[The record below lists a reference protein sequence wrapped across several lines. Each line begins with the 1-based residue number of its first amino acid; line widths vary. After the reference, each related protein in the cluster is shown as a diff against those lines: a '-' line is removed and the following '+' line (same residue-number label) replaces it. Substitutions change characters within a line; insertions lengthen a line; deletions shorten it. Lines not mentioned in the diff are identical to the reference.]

1 MDVLDSIHEWAKELR
16 RHLPLS
22 WPQARA
28 LGTWSV
34 GVALAQSCGQTV
46 VSELLAAVLGQKV
59 QAVRQRLREFCYEAK
74 AKRGAQRRTLEVE
87 RCFAG
92 LLGWVLS
99 RWEGRRLAL
108 ALDAT
113 SLKQEVVVLCVSVLF
128 RGTALPV
135 AWHVVR
141 AAQPEAWGPHW
152 RALLER
158 VRAAVPKDY
167 FVLVLSDRGLYSPEL
182 FGAIVE
188 RGWHPA
194 MRINAG
200 GYFTPEGE
208 APRPIAEL
216 GARPG
221 ESYHARGTAF
231 KDHPIAC
238 SLLACRDEVH
248 AEPWRVVTDLSPE
261 TARVQWYA
269 LRSWIEQGF
278 KDLKRGGLQWQG
290 TRMQDPARIQ
300 RFWLVLAVTAL
311 WRVSL
316 GAAEDEAP
324 SPPEGAAIGPAAA
337 VSTPTP
343 RARRRV
349 SVFLRGTVRLLAD
362 LVLGRVR
369 PRLPRLVPEP
379 WPAPAPALCANVPGT
394 ALGPDP
400 PPLSCLSKLSQ
411 GLKKTYP

>member
-1 MDVLDSIHEWAKELR
+1 MDVVDSIHEWAAELR

-22 WPQARA
+22 GPQARV
-28 LGTWSV
+28 LGAWSV
-34 GVALAQSCGQTV
+34 GVALAQGCGQTV
-46 VSELLAAVLGQKV
+46 VSELLAAVLGQKA
-59 QAVRQRLREFCYEAK
+59 QTVRQRLREFCYEAK
-74 AKRGAQRRTLEVE
+74 EKRGVRRRTLEVE

-152 RALLER
+152 RALLNE
-158 VRAAVPKDY
+158 VSEAVPEDY
-167 FVLVLSDRGLYSPEL
+167 FVLVLTDRGLYSPEL
-182 FGAIVE
+182 FGALVE

-208 APRPIAEL
+208 APRPIAEVP
-216 GARPG
+216 ARPG
-221 ESYHARGTAF
+221 ESYHGRGTAF
-231 KDHPIAC
+231 KERPIAC
-238 SLLACRDEVH
+238 SLLACWDKGH
-248 AEPWRVVTDLSPE
+248 AEPWRVVTDLPPE
-261 TARVQWYA
+261 AARVQWYA
-269 LRSWIEQGF
+269 LRGWIEQGF

-290 TRMQDPARIQ
+290 TRMQDPARVQ

-311 WRVSL
+311 WKVSL

-324 SPPEGAAIGPAAA
+324 PPEECAPSGPAVAA
-337 VSTPTP
+337 SKP
-343 RARRRV
+343 RPRPRRRV
-349 SVFLRGTVRLLAD
+349 SVFLRGTVCLLAD

-379 WPAPAPALCANVPGT
+379 WSAPAPSLPSNAPGT
-394 ALGPDP
+394 ALCPEP